1 MNKHVTDRICSMQC
15 IFMQNWSCKS
25 SAKFLYQRFC
35 WGVFLQNL
43 ITCSLSV
50 DLDFLPPLS
59 FSHNLVRTL
68 AELHVLIG
76 VFYLSSPQIQKGL
89 STFAYLVI
97 QQFIFKKISGE
108 NSCTSKNPDHYP
120 DLLCDVIQRG
130 RKHKIRSRKT
140 TNVYPCA
147 IKLVQNQLIQ

>member
-1 MNKHVTDRICSMQC
+1 MNFYAKLKLQIQ
-15 IFMQNWSCKS
+15 CKS
-25 SAKFLYQRFC
+25 FISKILLGF
-35 WGVFLQNL
+35 FLQKL

-76 VFYLSSPQIQKGL
+76 FFYLSSSQIQKGL
-89 STFAYLVI
+89 STFGYFVI

-108 NSCTSKNPDHYP
+108 NSCTSKNPDQYP

-130 RKHKIRSRKT
+130 IKHKIRSRKT
-140 TNVYPCA
+140 TVV
-147 IKLVQNQLIQ
+147 LVKNLISHLRWQKFLF

>member
-1 MNKHVTDRICSMQC
+1 MWIFPVNKHVTDRICSMQC
-15 IFMQNWSCKS
+15 ILCKIGAANLVQNFYIKD
-25 SAKFLYQRFC
+25 FV
-35 WGVFLQNL
+35 GVFFLQKL
-43 ITCSLSV
+43 ITCSLSI
-50 DLDFLPPLS
+50 DRDFLPPLC

-76 VFYLSSPQIQKGL
+76 FFYLSSSQIQKGL
-89 STFAYLVI
+89 STFGYFVI

-108 NSCTSKNPDHYP
+108 NSCTSKNPDQYP

-140 TNVYPCA
+140 TNVYP
-147 IKLVQNQLIQ
+147 Q

>member
-1 MNKHVTDRICSMQC
+1 MWIFPMNKHVTDRICSIQC

-25 SAKFLYQRFC
+25 SAKVLYQRFC
-35 WGVFLQNL
+35 WDFFLQKL

-76 VFYLSSPQIQKGL
+76 VFYLSSSQIQKGL
-89 STFAYLVI
+89 STFGYFVI
-97 QQFIFKKISGE
+97 QQFSFKKISGG
-108 NSCTSKNPDHYP
+108 NSCNQK
-120 DLLCDVIQRG
+120 IQ
-130 RKHKIRSRKT
+130 
-140 TNVYPCA
+140 TNTQTYCVMSFKEA
-147 IKLVQNQLIQ
+147 

>member
-1 MNKHVTDRICSMQC
+1 MWIFPMNKHVTDRICSMQC

-25 SAKFLYQRFC
+25 SAKVLYQRFC
-35 WGVFLQNL
+35 WVFFVKNWSHVVWVL
-43 ITCSLSV
+43 IWI
-50 DLDFLPPLS
+50 FLPPLS

-76 VFYLSSPQIQKGL
+76 VFYLSSSQILKGQ
-89 STFAYLVI
+89 STFGYFVI

-108 NSCTSKNPDHYP
+108 NSCTSKNPDQYP

-130 RKHKIRSRKT
+130 RKHKIRSRKA
-140 TNVYPCA
+140 TNVYP
-147 IKLVQNQLIQ
+147 Q